1 MDGSLIFY
9 LIMFC
14 YLFCN
19 VVFVKSWWRF
29 CICFCD
35 RCWQKVEPKPK
46 VLHCYNH
53 RSGCK
58 SGFQWSP
65 RLSEIL
71 HGCPIKQPLAWQERN
86 IHTVRVPR
94 FELMISW
101 SLVVNL
107 QLEYQLRS
115 GMFLRLLFFYLY
127 QSPRG
132 QNRGNKCSAPNV
144 AIFGASLLSLDLA
157 AGCSWRGC
165 GACLCNRLIEA
176 FWPRF
181 LFTDWS
187 LESREVRIIRD
198 FHCW

>member
-1 MDGSLIFY
+1 M
-9 LIMFC
+9 
-14 YLFCN
+14 
-19 VVFVKSWWRF
+19 FVKSWWRF

-35 RCWQKVEPKPK
+35 CCWQKVEPNPK
-46 VLHCYNH
+46 VLHFY
-53 RSGCK
+53 SPKKLGGGCK
-58 SGFQWSP
+58 SGFQVS
-65 RLSEIL
+65 SEIL
-71 HGCPIKQPLAWQERN
+71 HGCPLASKQKN
-86 IHTVRVPR
+86 IHTVRVTR
-94 FELMISW
+94 FEFMISCWQSLLDSNSW
-101 SLVVNL
+101 SLVGNL
-107 QLEYQLRS
+107 QFEYQLRS
-115 GMFLRLLFFYLY
+115 GMFSRLLFFYLY